1 MKYTIILALCFAISM
16 LCFGIETITRCKE
29 TELQLQTER
38 FYNEQKY
45 MKFEKEIRLLKQDI
59 DILKHGYEKE

>member
-29 TELQLQTER
+29 MELQLQTER

-45 MKFEKEIRLLKQDI
+45 MEFEKEIRLLKQDI